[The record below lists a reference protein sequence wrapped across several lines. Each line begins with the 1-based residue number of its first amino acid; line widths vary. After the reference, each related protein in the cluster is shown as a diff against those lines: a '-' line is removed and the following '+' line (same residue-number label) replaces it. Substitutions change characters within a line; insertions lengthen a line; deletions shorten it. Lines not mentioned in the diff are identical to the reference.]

1 MHTIPLFYRDMINI
15 VTSSRYKIDRP
26 QLQKEIQSIL
36 DKYELPYEI
45 TLNVVFVGKRK
56 MREIANTY
64 KHEDVALP
72 VLSFSYKDQMEHNDN
87 LLGEVILCYPQAV
100 LLAAEKGKRVEVMF
114 VQLIDHGI
122 DNIMTK

>member
-1 MHTIPLFYRDMINI
+1 MINI

-26 QLQKEIQSIL
+26 HLQKEIQIIL

>member
-1 MHTIPLFYRDMINI
+1 MHHPLFYRDMINI

-26 QLQKEIQSIL
+26 QLQKEIQGIL